1 MVNDKM
7 VNKIKRLFD
16 SNALWLSMVIGAV
29 AYPWLLPLKPIL
41 PWLIFFMLFF
51 TFCKVNPLDLRLH
64 RWHWVVLAA
73 QLALSFGTYYGMMAL
88 THDPILSQGLMLCFM
103 MPTATAAPIIAGKL
117 GGSIQN
123 LTTFTLLSNFATAF
137 IVPAF
142 FPLINTPELST
153 LNFELLSTLNS
164 QLSTTFWPAFLLL
177 LSRIAPLLL
186 GPFFAAWLLRLSVNA
201 YYRHQSRHQT
211 PLHPR
216 RDPEIP
222 VSRDPENLTAQRSY
236 SESGLTAKRSYSPQG
251 GQKEFTLSP
260 GLAQIPFY
268 LWVASII
275 VLSATVTETVIT
287 NYQLQITNILI
298 LLVSSFLACC
308 LQFGLGKLIGYYMP
322 APSKGRD
329 YQDVLVNP
337 AAAPKTM
344 NGVSSITAGQA
355 FGQKNT
361 SLGVWMAQTYL
372 DPLSALG
379 AAAYIIW
386 QNLFNSV
393 QLTLAAHKK

>member
-7 VNKIKRLFD
+7 VNIKKLFD
-16 SNALWLSMVIGAV
+16 SNALWLSMLIGALG
-29 AYPWLLPLKPIL
+29 YRWLLPLRPVL
-41 PWLIFFMLFF
+41 PWLIFCMLFF

-64 RWHWVVLAA
+64 RWHWVVLAI
-73 QLALSFGTYYGMMAL
+73 QLTTAVGVYCLLMHL
-88 THDPILSQGLMLCFM
+88 TGNAVLSQGLMLCLI

-123 LTTFTLLSNFATAF
+123 LTTFTLLSNFATAVV
-137 IVPAF
+137 VPAF
-142 FPLINTPELST
+142 FPLVNPAADM
-153 LNFELLSTLNS
+153 
-164 QLSTTFWPAFLLL
+164 TFFSAFLLI

-186 GPFFAAWLLRLSVNA
+186 GPFIAAWLLRLA
-201 YYRHQSRHQT
+201 YEEYTR
-211 PLHPR
+211 
-216 RDPEIP
+216 
-222 VSRDPENLTAQRSY
+222 
-236 SESGLTAKRSYSPQG
+236 
-251 GQKEFTLSP
+251 KEFVLSANM
-260 GLAQIPFY
+260 AQIPFY
-268 LWVASII
+268 LWVASIV
-275 VLSATVTETVIT
+275 VLTAVVTETVIN
-287 NYQLQITNILI
+287 NYQSQITNILI
-298 LLVSSFLACC
+298 LLVSSFFAC
-308 LQFGLGKLIGYYMP
+308 LFQFGLGKLIGYLLP

-344 NGVSSITAGQA
+344 AGVSSITAGQA

-386 QNLFNSV
+386 QNIFNSV
-393 QLTLAAHKK
+393 QLFLAAHKK